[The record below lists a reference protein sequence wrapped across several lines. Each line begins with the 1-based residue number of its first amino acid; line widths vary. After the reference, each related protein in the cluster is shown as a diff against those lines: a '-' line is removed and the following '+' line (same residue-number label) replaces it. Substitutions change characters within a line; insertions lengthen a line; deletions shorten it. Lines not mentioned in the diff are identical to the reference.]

1 MEGAMT
7 DTQAAAMQPAATQSQ
22 DELQNLRTI
31 TIIVYALYLAALCN
45 GVTAIIGLVLAYVK
59 RKEALGTIYESHLT
73 NAIELF
79 WVGLVLGLA
88 CFPLAFLFGLGV
100 LIAAGLAVWLIYRV
114 VRGLV
119 HAIESKA
126 Y

>member
-59 RKEALGTIYESHLT
+59 RKEASGTIYESHLT
-73 NAIELF
+73 NTIEIF

-88 CFPLAFLFGLGV
+88 CIPLFFLFGLGV
-100 LIAAGLAVWLIYRV
+100 LIAVGLAVWLIYRV

>member
-1 MEGAMT
+1 MT

-22 DELQNLRTI
+22 DEVQNLRTI

-45 GVTAIIGLVLAYVK
+45 GATAIVGLIIAYVK
-59 RKEALGTIYESHLT
+59 RKDALGTIYESHLT
-73 NAIELF
+73 NAIEIF

-88 CFPLAFLFGLGV
+88 CIPLFFLFGLGA

-114 VRGLV
+114 IRGLV